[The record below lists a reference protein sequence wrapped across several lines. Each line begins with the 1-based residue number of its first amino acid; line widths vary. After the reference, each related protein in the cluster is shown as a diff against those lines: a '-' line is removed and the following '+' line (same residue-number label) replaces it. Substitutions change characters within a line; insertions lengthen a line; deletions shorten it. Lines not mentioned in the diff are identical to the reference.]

1 MTERGR
7 PTGPSGGYRAGSAC
21 LTIPKSNGGWRVRGA
36 EVAMEAVRTLVI
48 DSSRLFRE
56 GLRHLL
62 SGTQFEIALE
72 CNSIAE
78 ALAHVERQF
87 KPDLVLCEYDPA
99 EDWLDGLKAL
109 RELCGESRIVVLS
122 TALSERS
129 LAQTLDAGVAGY
141 LLKNISLPGLTR
153 SLELA
158 MLGETVFPTQL
169 ATLLAEGKA
178 TSERPMFRSS
188 VRPNG
193 LSERESAILRCL
205 VSGYP
210 NKVIAD
216 QLQMTEASVKVHLK
230 AVLRKIQA
238 SNRTQAAIWAIN
250 NGFQTD
256 QQR

>member
-1 MTERGR
+1 
-7 PTGPSGGYRAGSAC
+7 
-21 LTIPKSNGGWRVRGA
+21 
-36 EVAMEAVRTLVI
+36 MEAVRTLVI

-62 SGTQFEIALE
+62 SGTQFEITIE
-72 CNSIAE
+72 CTSIAE
-78 ALAHVERQF
+78 ALTHIDRGAAPQ
-87 KPDLVLCEYDPA
+87 LILCEYDSA
-99 EDWLDGLKAL
+99 ESWFAALKELRQRCPDG
-109 RELCGESRIVVLS
+109 RIIVLS
-122 TALSERS
+122 NALAAQP
-129 LAQTLDAGVAGY
+129 LAQVLDIGADGY
-141 LLKNISLPGLTR
+141 LLKNISLQGLTR

-158 MLGETVFPTQL
+158 MLGEKVFPTQL

-178 TSERPMFRSS
+178 SSERPMLRSAA
-188 VRPNG
+188 RPNG
-193 LSERESAILRCL
+193 LSEREMAILRCL

>member
-1 MTERGR
+1 
-7 PTGPSGGYRAGSAC
+7 
-21 LTIPKSNGGWRVRGA
+21 
-36 EVAMEAVRTLVI
+36 MESVRTLVI

-72 CNSIAE
+72 CNGIAD
-78 ALAHVERQF
+78 ALAHIDRGF
-87 KPDLVLCEYDPA
+87 KPDLVLCEYDA
-99 EDWLDGLKAL
+99 SEAWLNGVKKL
-109 RELCGESRIVVLS
+109 RELCGEARIVVLS
-122 TALSERS
+122 TGLTGHS
-129 LAQTLDAGVAGY
+129 LAQALDAGVAGY
-141 LLKNISLPGLTR
+141 LLKNISLQGLTR

-178 TSERPMFRSS
+178 TAERPIFRSS
-188 VRPNG
+188 ARPNG

-250 NGFQTD
+250 NGFQAD

>member
-1 MTERGR
+1 
-7 PTGPSGGYRAGSAC
+7 
-21 LTIPKSNGGWRVRGA
+21 
-36 EVAMEAVRTLVI
+36 MEAVRTLVV

-62 SGTQFEIALE
+62 TGTQFDIALE
-72 CNSIAE
+72 CTSLSEANAQLE
-78 ALAHVERQF
+78 RGFKPQLALAEF
-87 KPDLVLCEYDPA
+87 EATD
-99 EDWLDGLKAL
+99 DWLDSLKAL
-109 RELCGESRIVVLS
+109 RSAAPESRIVVLS
-122 TALSERS
+122 NALAAPA
-129 LAQTLDAGVAGY
+129 LAQALDAGADGY
-141 LLKNISLPGLTR
+141 LLKNISLQGLTQ

-158 MLGETVFPTQL
+158 MLGEKVFPTQL

-178 TSERPMFRSS
+178 NSERPMFRGNS
-188 VRPNG
+188 RPNG
-193 LSERESAILRCL
+193 LSERETAILRCL

-250 NGFQTD
+250 NGFQSD
-256 QQR
+256 QPR

>member
-1 MTERGR
+1 
-7 PTGPSGGYRAGSAC
+7 
-21 LTIPKSNGGWRVRGA
+21 
-36 EVAMEAVRTLVI
+36 MEAVRTLVV

-62 SGTQFEIALE
+62 TGTQFDIALE
-72 CNSIAE
+72 CTSLNEATAQLE
-78 ALAHVERQF
+78 RGFKPELALAEF
-87 KPDLVLCEYDPA
+87 EATD
-99 EDWLDGLKAL
+99 DWLDSLKAL
-109 RELCGESRIVVLS
+109 RSAAPESRIVVLS
-122 TALSERS
+122 NALAAPA
-129 LAQTLDAGVAGY
+129 LAQALDAGADGY
-141 LLKNISLPGLTR
+141 LLKNISLQGLTQ

-158 MLGETVFPTQL
+158 MLGEKVFPTQL

-178 TSERPMFRSS
+178 NSERPMFRGNS
-188 VRPNG
+188 RPNG
-193 LSERESAILRCL
+193 LSERETAILRCL

-250 NGFQTD
+250 NGFQSD
-256 QQR
+256 QPR